1 MSYIIVLKK
10 NKNDIWEGY
19 RNDYFIIIT
28 DFSEHDILKHSFI
41 DIFIII
47 EKEELINKIKYRVLN
62 NFIYNRLIIIKI
74 FLYLFLN
81 IDIMIAFLT
90 QKSITIID
98 IILFIII
105 LNYWKFEVVY
115 KINIFNKII
124 IILF

>member
-1 MSYIIVLKK
+1 MIFEKSIAIFNYL
-10 NKNDIWEGY
+10 
-19 RNDYFIIIT
+19 IIIT
-28 DFSEHDILKHSFI
+28 NFSKYDILKYNFI

-47 EKEELINKIKYRVLN
+47 KKEELINKIKYRVLN

-105 LNYWKFEVVY
+105 LNY
-115 KINIFNKII
+115 
-124 IILF
+124 